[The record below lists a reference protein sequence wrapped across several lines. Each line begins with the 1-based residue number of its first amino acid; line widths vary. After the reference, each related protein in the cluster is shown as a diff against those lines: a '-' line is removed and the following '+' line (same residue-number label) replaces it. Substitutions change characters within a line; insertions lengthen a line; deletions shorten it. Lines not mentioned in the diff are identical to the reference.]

1 MGLSSADS
9 AVFRNLL
16 LDLQARVRGD
26 VLQLTT
32 EALGDGS
39 SNDESK
45 TPNHLAER
53 GTDAYE
59 QDFSLRFAENDEA
72 LLKEIG
78 AAIKKIDAGQF
89 GLCETCVE
97 EGKPSSKALIK
108 KTRLRAIPYARNCI
122 ECERKREE
130 LYT

>member
-1 MGLSSADS
+1 MGLSSSDS
-9 AVFRNLL
+9 AVFRDLLINLR
-16 LDLQARVRGD
+16 ARVRGD
-26 VLQLTT
+26 VEQLTT
-32 EALGDGS
+32 EALGNG
-39 SNDESK
+39 SNDASK

-78 AAIKKIDAGQF
+78 AAIKKIDAGEF

-108 KTRLRAIPYARNCI
+108 KTRLKALPYARNCI

-130 LYT
+130 LFT